1 MRSLEA
7 MGIVPVATRPI
18 AFRHGGSLKSR
29 LKRLVED
36 TDTRGGRAF
45 DLVVQ
50 LLIVISLAG
59 FALET
64 LPDLGPTA
72 IRVLG
77 VMEVVI
83 VGLFTLEYLLRVLVA
98 DRKREFVLSFFGVVD
113 LLAILPFYLTTGV
126 DLRSIRVV
134 RLLRMV
140 RILKFVRYGKA
151 LARLRHAFRLAREE
165 LILFLVASLMVVYV
179 ASVGIYYFEN
189 EAQPELYA
197 SVFHSMWW
205 ALVTL
210 TTVGYGDV
218 YPITLGGRLFTAV
231 ILFIGLGVVAVP
243 AGIMASA
250 LSQAREEA
258 DRAERE

>member
-1 MRSLEA
+1 
-7 MGIVPVATRPI
+7 MGIVPVATRPT
-18 AFRHGGSLKSR
+18 AFRDGGSLKSR

-83 VGLFTLEYLLRVLVA
+83 VGLFTIEYMLRVLVA
-98 DRKREFVLSFFGVVD
+98 DRKRDFVLSFFGVVD
-113 LLAILPFYLTTGV
+113 LLAILPFYLATGV

-134 RLLRMV
+134 RLLRLV

-151 LARLRHAFRLAREE
+151 LARLRRAFRLAREE